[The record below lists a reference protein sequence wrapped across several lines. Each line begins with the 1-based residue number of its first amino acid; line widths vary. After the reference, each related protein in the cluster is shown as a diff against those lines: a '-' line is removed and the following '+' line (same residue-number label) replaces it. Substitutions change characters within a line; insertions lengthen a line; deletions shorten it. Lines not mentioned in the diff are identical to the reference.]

1 MRGNPEVRSVS
12 ACFPCYNDA
21 KTIATMVN
29 DVRDALLPLVDELE
43 IVVVDDG
50 SSDGAPD
57 VLRALAAEVPELV
70 VVVHEHNR
78 GYGGAL
84 ISAFTTATK
93 EWIFY
98 TDGDAQYDA
107 KEAAMLIG
115 AVTPTTDVVQ
125 GYKIGRGDP
134 WYRKIIGRVYHH
146 VVKIGF
152 GLHERDTDCDFRLF
166 RRRLIVA
173 TPLRSQTGV
182 ICVELVRRFEVGGAQ
197 FVEVPVHHYFRPHG
211 RSQFFRLPHIAR
223 SAVQLARLWV
233 ELIVRRDHGPAPHSV
248 TRP

>member
-1 MRGNPEVRSVS
+1 VS
-12 ACFPCYNDA
+12 ACFPCYNDS
-21 KTIATMVN
+21 KTIEKMVR
-29 DVRDALLPLVDELE
+29 DVRDALAAVVDELE

-57 VLRALAAEVPELV
+57 VLKALTDEVPELV
-70 VVVHEHNR
+70 VVLHERNR

-84 ISAFTTATK
+84 ISAFSTATK
-93 EWIFY
+93 DWIFY

-107 KEAAMLIG
+107 KEAAGLVD

-134 WYRKIIGRVYHH
+134 WYRKVIGRVYHR
-146 VVKIGF
+146 VVRLAF
-152 GLHERDTDCDFRLF
+152 GLHQRDTDCGFRLF
-166 RRRLIVA
+166 RRSLFVA
-173 TPLRSQTGV
+173 TPLHSQTGV
-182 ICVELVRRFEVGGAQ
+182 ICVELVRRFEVAGAQ

-223 SAVQLARLWV
+223 AARQLARLWV
-233 ELIVRRDHGPAPHSV
+233 ELILHNHGPAPHRD
-248 TRP
+248 TGP